1 MIEVLKHRCWNV
13 VLPFIAERITNWI
26 NKIPAEGGETDFN
39 YAQIGDEQAET
50 AREYMVNTLG
60 FFIPPSELFQ
70 NVRRAAPRDQ
80 NLNET
85 LAAVFADIEASA
97 IGSFSEDDLKGL
109 FVVLIGRDVQTAKAS
124 IKA

>member
-1 MIEVLKHRCWNV
+1 MLLYRYIS
-13 VLPFIAERITNWI
+13 ERINNSV
-26 NKIPAEGGETDFN
+26 NKIQAEGGETDFN
-39 YAQIGDEQAET
+39 YTQIGDEQAET

-70 NVRRAAPRDQ
+70 NVRRAVPRDQ

-85 LAAVFADIEASA
+85 LEAVFADIEASA